1 MKDRTVLQAK
11 RLGVLR
17 CQPHDRLRTVVRR
30 MADDDISAL
39 VVVDDHGLLVGII
52 SRSDILRAGVEDPD
66 WSNAT
71 VDRFMTREVITVAPT
86 TKLTEAMRILLHN
99 HIHRVV
105 VVKEDDEGRKQ
116 PIAVLSDSDL
126 VCEMADV
133 MD

>member
-17 CQPHDRLRTVVRR
+17 CQPQDRLRAVVRR

-39 VVVDDHGLLVGII
+39 VVVDDDGLLVGII
-52 SRSDILRAGVEDPD
+52 SRSDILRAGVEEPD
-66 WSNAT
+66 WPNAT
-71 VDRFMTREVITVAPT
+71 VSRFMTRDVISVTPD
-86 TKLTEAMRILLHN
+86 TKLAEVMRILLRN

-105 VVKEDDEGRKQ
+105 VVREDDQGRKQ

-126 VCEMADV
+126 VCDMADV
-133 MD
+133 MG